1 MSKEAAAPEK
11 PAEGEAPPAKAPNP
25 LIPVIAV
32 VVLMP
37 AITFAMINFLL
48 LPKIR
53 GIVLEQKAT
62 EHVEGEKK
70 ADAHGAKAE
79 AGHGAKPAAAHG
91 AKEPK
96 KEAKG
101 GHGGKEAKG
110 GGGGDGAGGAFSYD
124 FENVVVN
131 LAGTMGTRYLKTTFT
146 VLSENPE
153 IKTIIDENKKQLLD
167 VALGVLSTR
176 TLADLEQPGAKN
188 VIRNDLAA
196 NLNQALKSDA
206 ITQIYFSD
214 FVVQ

>member
-1 MSKEAAAPEK
+1 MAKEAPAPEK
-11 PAEGEAPPAKAPNP
+11 PAAEGEAAPPKAPNP

-48 LPKIR
+48 LPKIK

-62 EHVEGEKK
+62 EHAEG
-70 ADAHGAKAE
+70 GAKADG
-79 AGHGAKPAAAHG
+79 GHGAKPAAAHG
-91 AKEPK
+91 AKEEKGGHGAK

-101 GHGGKEAKG
+101 GHGKEEKG
-110 GGGGDGAGGAFSYD
+110 GSSGTGGAFSYD

-131 LAGTMGTRYLKTTFT
+131 LAGTMGTRYLKTSFT
-146 VLSENPE
+146 ALSENPDV
-153 IKTIIDENKKQLLD
+153 KTIIEENKKQLLD
-167 VALGVLSTR
+167 VTLNVLSTR

-188 VIRNDLAA
+188 VVRNDLMA
-196 NLNQALKSDA
+196 NLNQALKSDL

-214 FVVQ
+214 FVIQ

>member
-11 PAEGEAPPAKAPNP
+11 PAEGEAAPAKAPNP

-62 EHVEGEKK
+62 EHAEGGEK
-70 ADAHGAKAE
+70 ADAHGAKPA
-79 AGHGAKPAAAHG
+79 AGHGAKPASAHG
-91 AKEPK
+91 AKEEK

-101 GHGGKEAKG
+101 GHGKEAKG
-110 GGGGDGAGGAFSYD
+110 GGGGGGAGGAFSYD

-146 VLSENPE
+146 VLSDNPE

-167 VALGVLSTR
+167 VASGVLSTR

-188 VIRNDLAA
+188 VVRNDLVA

>member
-1 MSKEAAAPEK
+1 MAKEAPAAEK
-11 PAEGEAPPAKAPNP
+11 PAAEGEAPAPKAPNP

-48 LPKIR
+48 LPKIK
-53 GIVLEQKAT
+53 GIVLEKKAT
-62 EHVEGEKK
+62 EH
-70 ADAHGAKAE
+70 AE
-79 AGHGAKPAAAHG
+79 AGAKPAAGGHG
-91 AKEPK
+91 AKEEKGGHGAK

-101 GHGGKEAKG
+101 GHGGGHGKEEKG
-110 GGGGDGAGGAFSYD
+110 GGEGVGGAFSYD

-146 VLSENPE
+146 ALSENPE
-153 IKTIIDENKKQLLD
+153 LKTIIEENKKQLLD
-167 VALGVLSTR
+167 VTLNVLSTR

-188 VIRNDLAA
+188 VVRNDLMA
-196 NLNQALKSDA
+196 NLNQALKSDL

>member
-1 MSKEAAAPEK
+1 MAKEAPAPEK
-11 PAEGEAPPAKAPNP
+11 PAAEGEAAPPKAPNP

-48 LPKIR
+48 LPKIK
-53 GIVLEQKAT
+53 GIVLEKKAT
-62 EHVEGEKK
+62 EHAEE
-70 ADAHGAKAE
+70 GAKA
-79 AGHGAKPAAAHG
+79 ADGHGAKKEEKGGHG
-91 AKEPK
+91 APK

-101 GHGGKEAKG
+101 GHGGGHGKDEKG
-110 GGGGDGAGGAFSYD
+110 GGADALSYD

-146 VLSENPE
+146 VLSENPD
-153 IKTIIDENKKQLLD
+153 IKTIMEENKKQLLD
-167 VALGVLSTR
+167 VTLNVLSTR

-188 VIRNDLAA
+188 VVRNDLMA
-196 NLNQALKSDA
+196 NLNQALKSDV

>member
-1 MSKEAAAPEK
+1 MSKPAPETAK
-11 PAEGEAPPAKAPNP
+11 PAEGEAAAPKAPNP

-62 EHVEGEKK
+62 EHAEG
-70 ADAHGAKAE
+70 GAKE

-91 AKEPK
+91 AKEEKGGHGAKP

-101 GHGGKEAKG
+101 GHGKEEKG
-110 GGGGDGAGGAFSYD
+110 GGGGGAGGAFSYD
-124 FENVVVN
+124 FENVIVN
-131 LAGTMGTRYLKTTFT
+131 LAGTMGTRYLKSSFT
-146 VLSENPE
+146 VLSDNPE
-153 IKTIIDENKKQLLD
+153 IKTIIEENKKQLLD
-167 VALGVLSTR
+167 VTLGVLSTR

-188 VIRNDLAA
+188 VVRNDLMA
-196 NLNQALKSDA
+196 NLNQALKSDV
-206 ITQIYFSD
+206 ISQIYFSD